1 MGQLGLSIKCF
12 DTSHTFS
19 QKVLAFNVISDNS
32 ENQSDYNSKISA
44 LVPEFNKIVTWSI
57 GSGKVISK
65 T

>member
-1 MGQLGLSIKCF
+1 MGQLASSFKCF
-12 DTSHTFS
+12 DTSHTFT
-19 QKVLAFNVISDNS
+19 QKVLAFNITAVDN
-32 ENQSDYNSKISA
+32 EKLSDYNSKISA

>member
-1 MGQLGLSIKCF
+1 MGQLGSLFKCF
-12 DTSHTFS
+12 DTSHTFT
-19 QKVLAFNVISDNS
+19 QKVLAFNVIADNN
-32 ENQSDYNSKISA
+32 ENLSDYNFKISA